1 MKSTKLKGDSTTINE
16 IVARL
21 KLVPK
26 TRLQI
31 VHDVVSALGET
42 RSRKNGRVAAKGRGQ
57 KSLLK
62 TPFCGMW
69 EGRLDLGN
77 GQTYAAKLRR
87 NLERRGDRS

>member
-1 MKSTKLKGDSTTINE
+1 MKPAKLNGDSTTINE

-21 KLVPK
+21 KSVPK
-26 TRLQI
+26 SRLRI

-42 RSRKNGRVAAKGRGQ
+42 RSRKNGRVTAKGRGQ

-69 EGRLDLGN
+69 EGRLDLAN
-77 GQTYAAKLRR
+77 GRSYATKLRR
-87 NLERRGDRS
+87 SLERRGDRS